1 MRLTYRDSEGR
12 AHWIAE
18 LLEDT
23 SGDSAEFIR
32 RTVADYEDEFERKQ
46 PGKDRIPGRCE
57 DCDFWNT
64 WDHAGHKGLGNYVCS
79 CARWTGEDSCTWYTK
94 PDDFCSGFVPRE
106 EETP

>member
-32 RTVADYEDEFERKQ
+32 RTVADYEDELERKQ
-46 PGKDRIPGRCE
+46 SIHGRCE
-57 DCDFWNT
+57 DCDLWNT
-64 WDHAGHKGLGNYVCS
+64 WDEIGRKSQGSYRCL
-79 CARWTGEDSCTWYTK
+79 CAYWSGGKHTEYTA
-94 PDDFCSGFVPRE
+94 PYDFCSGFMPRE
-106 EETP
+106 EETL